1 MTSRVMHYGG
11 IVMEATSSEGK
22 KPLTR
27 FGEFELLK
35 AIAIIGLPMIHVMEE
50 ILEAGFGSPGL
61 QSIGNAVIGLC
72 AFGPSVFMICMGF
85 GIGGSRSSPASIRRT
100 GIQFL
105 LIGALLNI
113 FRWFIPGVLQAIII
127 HTPLIE
133 DINFCLQSDIY
144 YFAGIFFIA
153 YSFLKK
159 LKVHTPGLIM
169 ISILGVTLN
178 TLLTPLT
185 HRYIT
190 NPIAFSIIGNIV
202 YVNDTSCF
210 PLLSWAIFPS
220 TGILLGE
227 VLKKSDEEQREF
239 FMRRIL
245 DFSLVLFIS
254 FTVFLWDRKIDIMK
268 TLVSPANEYITD
280 LPNVILLISLA
291 LLLVGLTYYLCKKI
305 GASPFM
311 GFMLRI
317 STFII
322 PFYLLQWVLVS
333 WLVYTMMIMRMP
345 KECFGIGIYLV
356 TVAIITAICIV
367 VSYRYGM
374 KIMKILLKV
383 TTIKK
388 KRKRAT
394 K

>member
-1 MTSRVMHYGG
+1 MG
-11 IVMEATSSEGK
+11 ELPAEKK

-35 AIAIIGLPMIHVMEE
+35 AGAILGLPAIHVMEE
-50 ILEAGFGSPGL
+50 IIEAGFGGPML
-61 QSIGNAVIGLC
+61 QTISGFVIGLC

-85 GIGGSRSSPASIRRT
+85 GIGGSKSSPDSIRRT

-105 LIGALLNI
+105 LIGAILNI
-113 FRWFIPGVLQAIII
+113 LRWFLPGVLQALVI

-144 YFAGIFFIA
+144 YFAGIFFV
-153 YSFLKK
+153 
-159 LKVHTPGLIM
+159 VHSYFKQWKIQTAGLIM
-169 ISILGVTLN
+169 FSILGLTLN
-178 TLLTPLT
+178 TLLTP
-185 HRYIT
+185 IT
-190 NPIAFSIIGNIV
+190 NRFVTNEIVASLLGNIV
-202 YVNDTSCF
+202 YVNETSCF

-227 VLKKSDEEQREF
+227 VLKKADEEKREN
-239 FMRRIL
+239 FMRRVL

-254 FTVFLWDRKIDIMK
+254 FTVFLWDRKIDIMR

-291 LLLVGLTYYLCKKI
+291 LLLVSLTYYLCKKI
-305 GASPFM
+305 GSSPFM

-317 STFII
+317 SAFII

-333 WLVYTMMIMRMP
+333 WLVYAMTILRMP
-345 KECFGIGIYLV
+345 HECFGIGAYIIS
-356 TVAIITAICIV
+356 VAVITIICIFI
-367 VSYRYGM
+367 STKYGM
-374 KIMKILLKV
+374 KIMKFLLKI

-388 KRKRAT
+388 KRKKKAKTPARA
-394 K
+394 